1 MKKLNELI
9 KGLNIESRNCADISI
24 LHITT
29 NSKKVK
35 PGSMFIAIKGSN
47 VDGNEFIKKAIKNGA
62 VCILTN
68 DNNINKTIPSLISND
83 LSKDI
88 PIIAKRF
95 FDFNEDDFRIIG
107 ITGTNGKTTISYILK
122 MILEK
127 SGKTG
132 LIGTIRHMI
141 GKKVIK
147 AINTTPDSVTLYS
160 LLNEMKMDKVKN
172 IVMEVSSHGLALNR
186 IFGIRFD
193 STIFSNFTQDHIDFH
208 KTMDNYKKSKLKLF
222 SMLKS
227 DGNAII
233 NADDKNYNDFLSAS
247 PIKRRY
253 TLGLKNKNAD
263 WLIHIK
269 NLSLNG
275 SSFDLENTIE
285 NKKYELKINIVGD
298 YNIYNVALAFISAYY
313 MGIDGSNITKI
324 INKSFITIPG
334 RFERFKSKKGFTIIV
349 DYAHTP
355 DALERVIKTAKR
367 LTRGKVITVFGCGGD
382 RDSEKRPI
390 MGKIAS
396 HYSDTLIIT
405 SDNPRTENPKVIIED
420 IIKGIS
426 ENNYTIEINRKRAI
440 KRAVNAVKKDDTIII
455 AGKGHEDYQVIGTKK
470 YHFDDREEARKY
482 L

>member
-1 MKKLNELI
+1 MKTLNKLI
-9 KGLNIESRNCADISI
+9 KGLNVENRNCADINIS
-24 LHITT
+24 HITT
-29 NSKKVK
+29 NSNLVK

-47 VDGNEFIKKAIKNGA
+47 FDGNEFIENAIKNGA

-68 DNNINKTIPSLISND
+68 NKNLNKNISSLISND
-83 LSKDI
+83 LNKDI
-88 PIIAKRF
+88 SIIAKRF
-95 FDFNEDDFRIIG
+95 FDFREDDFRIIG

-141 GKKVIK
+141 GKRIIK
-147 AINTTPDSVTLYS
+147 AVNTTPDSVTLYS
-160 LLNEMKMDKVKN
+160 LLNEMKANKIKN
-172 IVMEVSSHGLALNR
+172 IIMEVSSHGLALNR
-186 IFGIRFD
+186 AFGIHFD

-208 KTMDNYKKSKLKLF
+208 KTMDNYKKAKLKLF

-233 NADDKNYNDFLSAS
+233 NADDKNYNDFLNAS
-247 PIKRRY
+247 PENRRY
-253 TLGLKNKNAD
+253 TLGVKNKNAD

-275 SSFDLENTIE
+275 SAFDMENTKE

-298 YNIYNVALAFISAYY
+298 YNIYNVALAFIYAYY
-313 MGIDGSNITKI
+313 MGIDGNHITEI
-324 INKSFITIPG
+324 INKSIITIPG
-334 RFERFKSKKGFTIIV
+334 RFEKFNAKKGFTIVV

-355 DALERVIKTAKR
+355 DALERVIKTTKR
-367 LTRGKVITVFGCGGD
+367 LTKGRVITVFGCGGD
-382 RDSEKRPI
+382 RDNGKRPI

-396 HYSDTLIIT
+396 HYSDIVIIT
-405 SDNPRTENPKVIIED
+405 SDNPRTENPKIIIDD

-426 ENNYTIEINRKRAI
+426 ENNYTIEINRKKAI
-440 KRAVNAVKKDDTIII
+440 QKAVKAAKKNDTIII
-455 AGKGHEDYQVIGTKK
+455 AGKGHEDYQIIGRKTH
-470 YHFDDREEARKY
+470 HFDDREEARKY

>member
-35 PGSMFIAIKGSN
+35 HGSMFIAIKGSN

-141 GKKVIK
+141 GEKVIK

-160 LLNEMKMDKVKN
+160 LLNEMEMDKVKN

-233 NADDKNYNDFLSAS
+233 NADDKNYKDFLSAS

-269 NLSLNG
+269 SLSLNG

-313 MGIDGSNITKI
+313 MGIDGSSITDI

-334 RFERFKSKKGFTIIV
+334 RFERFNSKKGFTIIV

-355 DALERVIKTAKR
+355 DALANVLKTLSELKRNRLICVFGTGGERDTTKRPEMLSAALEFSDLTIITNDNPRNEDPSDIIRDIVGNTSSDKAFWIIRDREQAIKTAICNAQK
-367 LTRGKVITVFGCGGD
+367 GD
-382 RDSEKRPI
+382 I
-390 MGKIAS
+390 V
-396 HYSDTLIIT
+396 LL
-405 SDNPRTENPKVIIED
+405 
-420 IIKGIS
+420 
-426 ENNYTIEINRKRAI
+426 
-440 KRAVNAVKKDDTIII
+440 
-455 AGKGHEDYQVIGTKK
+455 AG
-470 YHFDDREEARKY
+470 
-482 L
+482 